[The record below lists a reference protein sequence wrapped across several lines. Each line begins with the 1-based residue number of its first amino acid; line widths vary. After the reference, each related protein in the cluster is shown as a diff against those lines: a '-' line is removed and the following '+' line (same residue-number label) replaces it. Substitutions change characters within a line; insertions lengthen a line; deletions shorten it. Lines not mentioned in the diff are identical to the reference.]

1 MVRQSNT
8 QTYPEIKKENL
19 KPFLPHLSE
28 PKKNRPM
35 ACLFL
40 SSIII
45 TKPSFVFIDCGFSL

>member
-28 PKKNRPM
+28 PKKKSPNGMPISK
-35 ACLFL
+35 FYNYHK
-40 SSIII
+40 
-45 TKPSFVFIDCGFSL
+45 T